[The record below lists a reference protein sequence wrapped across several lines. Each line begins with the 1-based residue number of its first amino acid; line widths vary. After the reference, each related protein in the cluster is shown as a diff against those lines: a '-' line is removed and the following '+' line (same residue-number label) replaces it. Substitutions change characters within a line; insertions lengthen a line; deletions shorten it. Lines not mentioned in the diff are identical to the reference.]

1 MYQVQFE
8 SGLQLCIH
16 LIWIRIQHFGLN
28 TGTDPDPNRI
38 LIQVLM
44 TKNEKNL
51 KLIKYFF
58 VQKIQFH
65 YL

>member
-8 SGLQLCIH
+8 SGLQICIH

-38 LIQVLM
+38 LIQG
-44 TKNEKNL
+44 
-51 KLIKYFF
+51 FDD
-58 VQKIQFH
+58 QK
-65 YL
+65 